1 MSRYEYGLLFD
12 LASYHGCCKPST
24 TAVLPPVLS
33 PVLYTECDA
42 QNVLFTVVA
51 SCVDDA
57 KVEQEAGQLLFA
69 VAIVLFVT
77 DASQSTV

>member
-1 MSRYEYGLLFD
+1 M
-12 LASYHGCCKPST
+12 
-24 TAVLPPVLS
+24 
-33 PVLYTECDA
+33 
-42 QNVLFTVVA
+42 LFTVVA

-57 KVEQEAGQLLFA
+57 KVEQEAGQLLFV

>member
-1 MSRYEYGLLFD
+1 M
-12 LASYHGCCKPST
+12 
-24 TAVLPPVLS
+24 
-33 PVLYTECDA
+33 
-42 QNVLFTVVA
+42 LFTVVA